1 MSDKLDKKELKAPD
15 AFQAAGA
22 QAQGWLQANEKTVA
36 LGVAGVLVAGLGVG
50 IVNWAGRRSDE
61 KSARELGAA
70 LKPLERG
77 VDVTGFAAAGAT
89 DPSTVPFKSQAEKDQ
104 AVVESLEAFRNG
116 HSGSPAAATAGLPL
130 AQSQLRLGK
139 YDEALAAFDAF
150 LASAKAGDP
159 LRSAALE
166 GRGYAYEGK
175 GQLDKAYEAFAQ
187 LSKENSTPF
196 LEGMGPYHQARVLL
210 AQGKKD
216 DAAKGFAEVSAK
228 FPKSAAGRMAQER
241 VSALVAQG
249 VVPPVVAA
257 GAADAGT

>member
-36 LGVAGVLVAGLGVG
+36 FGVAGVLVLGLGAG
-50 IVNWAGRRSDE
+50 IANWAGKRGDE

-89 DPSTVPFKSQAEKDQ
+89 DPAAAPFKSQADKDQ
-104 AVVESLEAFRNG
+104 AVAESLEAFRKD

-139 YDEALAAFDAF
+139 YDAALAAFAAF
-150 LASAKAGDP
+150 LATAKSDDP

-175 GQLDKAYEAFAQ
+175 GQLDKALDAFAQ

-196 LEGMGPYHQARVLL
+196 LEGMGPYHQARIQL
-210 AQGKKD
+210 AQGKKEE
-216 DAAKGFAEVSAK
+216 AAKGFSEVSTK
-228 FPKSAAGRMAQER
+228 FPKSAAGRMAQDR
-241 VSALVAQG
+241 VSALIAQG
-249 VVPPVVAA
+249 VTPPAVA
-257 GAADAGT
+257 GGADAGT